1 MKRPN
6 TYVHTLL
13 LSYYVSEPEPAQIA
27 RTGSESGI
35 WARFRRSTINCMQMT
50 RSQTSGNIA
59 TAEAAQARLEAHPE
73 VMVKS
78 QTLDNIASHTAPSEV
93 TFET

>member
-1 MKRPN
+1 MK
-6 TYVHTLL
+6 VHCFT
-13 LSYYVSEPEPAQIA
+13 EPEPAA
-27 RTGSESGI
+27 LPRTGSESGL
-35 WARFRRSTINCMQMT
+35 WARFRRTTINCMQMT

-59 TAEAAQARLEAHPE
+59 ATEATQARLEAHPE

-78 QTLDNIASHTAPSEV
+78 QTIDNFTSHNQSESV

>member
-1 MKRPN
+1 MQLKFGF
-6 TYVHTLL
+6 TYYFFWHIT
-13 LSYYVSEPEPAQIA
+13 EPEPAQMP
-27 RTGSESGI
+27 RSGSESGL

-59 TAEAAQARLEAHPE
+59 TAEATQTRLEAHPE
-73 VMVKS
+73 VMIKS
-78 QTLDNIASHTAPSEV
+78 QTLDNITSHTAANEV